1 MLSDRSAHHG
11 RLHSSWPTCRFN
23 SFFKKCTTSATRA
36 EAHRYFIGAL
46 AASCPGHCALPALR
60 ASIGL
65 AAVLS
70 DRTSSKSSK
79 PRSWLVL
86 PSHVQWTSSSCAGRV
101 AHVFNKWLPIL
112 EEELAPRF
120 FHSNYDFKV
129 EDASILSVGVSWAL
143 PGRHF
148 GQVVKSWNFSTGGLS
163 SPYCLGRRDLRIQ

>member
-1 MLSDRSAHHG
+1 M
-11 RLHSSWPTCRFN
+11 
-23 SFFKKCTTSATRA
+23 
-36 EAHRYFIGAL
+36 
-46 AASCPGHCALPALR
+46 
-60 ASIGL
+60 
-65 AAVLS
+65 
-70 DRTSSKSSK
+70 
-79 PRSWLVL
+79 L

-148 GQVVKSWNFSTGGLS
+148 GQVVKSWNFSTS
-163 SPYCLGRRDLRIQ
+163 RRDLRIQ